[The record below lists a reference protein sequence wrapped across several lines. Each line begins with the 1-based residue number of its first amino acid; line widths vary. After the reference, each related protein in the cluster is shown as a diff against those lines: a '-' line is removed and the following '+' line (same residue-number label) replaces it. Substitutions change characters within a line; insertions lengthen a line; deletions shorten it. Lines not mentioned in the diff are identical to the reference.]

1 MNSIVLFKHTERPVF
16 SAVQTK
22 LFPIYFGIQAA
33 APVILGLTFP
43 GNTLLGISSGVN
55 GLLDES
61 NRWGS
66 LLPIATICVSGLL
79 NLVVLLPA
87 SRAVMKQRQG
97 QGKTNSLY
105 VVTVHTVTDWS
116 LAKRDGKQ
124 WYEEGPKSDEMRALS
139 KKFGILH
146 GISSLLNL
154 GTIIAT
160 IVYGF
165 TLGSRIQSL
174 ADMI

>member
-61 NRWGS
+61 SRWGS
-66 LLPIATICVSGLL
+66 LLPIATIFVSGLL

-87 SRAVMKQRQG
+87 SREVMKQRQG
-97 QGKTNSLY
+97 QGETNSLY
-105 VVTVHTVTDWS
+105 LATTQKFTDWF

-160 IVYGF
+160 IAYGF

-174 ADMI
+174 VDKI